1 MNRTKEKKNEKEED
15 DDDDDENFSERAID
29 WIRLKWERKRWNI
42 GYYNSIILRTSCT
55 QLCATTQL
63 SNQFY
68 LSTKKNLFFAVVSL
82 GKFINHDENSFS
94 AFTQP
99 SFFLRK
105 TITCVGDEEILRF
118 FFSCLPDTCFH
129 IFLFNSRLF
138 FSLCLYLLHF
148 IQQFLGTIE
157 KWNL

>member
-15 DDDDDENFSERAID
+15 DDDYDENFSERAID

-68 LSTKKNLFFAVVSL
+68 LSIKKNLFFTVVSL
-82 GKFINHDENSFS
+82 GKFINHDEKFILGFYS
-94 AFTQP
+94 AF
-99 SFFLRK
+99 FLFKKNDHVRRWWRNSK
-105 TITCVGDEEILRF
+105 IFL
-118 FFSCLPDTCFH
+118 FSCLPDTCFH
-129 IFLFNSRLF
+129 IFLFEFS
-138 FSLCLYLLHF
+138 SLCLYLLHF
-148 IQQFLGTIE
+148 IQQFLGTI
-157 KWNL
+157 